1 MIDSITS
8 VTRLHNGVTM
18 PWLGLGVWQSKEG
31 KEVED
36 AVKFAL
42 QSGYR
47 SIDTAAI
54 YRNEEGVGKA
64 IKNSGILRE
73 DIFLTTKVWNSDQ
86 GYEETLRA
94 FERSR
99 NLLQTSYMDLYLIH
113 WPVEGKYKQTWRA
126 LEKLYSDGKV
136 KAIGVSN
143 FMVSHLE
150 DILATCDIVPMVNQ
164 IEYHPY
170 LQQSEIHQLCQQ
182 HKIQMEAWSPLM
194 KGEILK
200 VPEVM
205 AIAEKYGKTPVQ
217 VVLRWDLQHGVVT
230 IPKSVNADRIEDN
243 TKIFDFELT
252 DEEIA
257 AMDALE
263 RGQRFGPDP
272 NNFSF

>member
-1 MIDSITS
+1 MFDSISS

-18 PWLGLGVWQSKEG
+18 PWLGLGVWQTKEG

-42 QSGYR
+42 HSGYR
-47 SIDTAAI
+47 SIDTATI

-64 IKNSGILRE
+64 IKNSGIPRE

-94 FERSR
+94 FETSR
-99 NLLQTSYMDLYLIH
+99 KVLDTTYLDLYLIH
-113 WPVEGKYKQTWRA
+113 WPVDGKYKQTWRA
-126 LEKLYSDGKV
+126 LEKLYADGKV

-150 DILATCDIVPMVNQ
+150 DILATCEIVPMVNQ

-170 LQQSEIHQLCQQ
+170 HQQNEVHQLCRE

-200 VPEVM
+200 VPAVM
-205 AIAEKYGKTPVQ
+205 DIAEKYGKTPVH
-217 VVLRWDLQHGVVT
+217 VVLRWDLQNGVVT
-230 IPKSVNADRIEDN
+230 IPKSVRADRIEDN
-243 TKIFDFELT
+243 AKIFDFELT
-252 DEEIA
+252 DSEMQAI
-257 AMDALE
+257 DVLE
-263 RGQRFGPDP
+263 KGQRFGPDP
-272 NNFSF
+272 NNFDF

>member
-1 MIDSITS
+1 
-8 VTRLHNGVTM
+8 
-18 PWLGLGVWQSKEG
+18 
-31 KEVED
+31 EVED

-42 QSGYR
+42 DSGYR

-64 IKNSGILRE
+64 IKNNGIPRE
-73 DIFLTTKVWNSDQ
+73 EIFLTTKVWNSDQ
-86 GYEETLRA
+86 GYEETLMA
-94 FERSR
+94 FENSR
-99 NLLQTSYMDLYLIH
+99 KLLRTNYMDLYLIH

-143 FMVSHLE
+143 FMVSHLQE
-150 DILATCDIVPMVNQ
+150 ILATCEVVPMVNQ

-170 LQQSEIHQLCQQ
+170 LQQREVHQLCQQ
-182 HKIQMEAWSPLM
+182 HKIQLEAWSPLM

-200 VPEVM
+200 VPEVL

-243 TKIFDFELT
+243 AKIYDFELSET
-252 DEEIA
+252 EMACI
-257 AMDALE
+257 DALE
-263 RGQRFGPDP
+263 KGQRFGPDP
-272 NNFSF
+272 NNFDF